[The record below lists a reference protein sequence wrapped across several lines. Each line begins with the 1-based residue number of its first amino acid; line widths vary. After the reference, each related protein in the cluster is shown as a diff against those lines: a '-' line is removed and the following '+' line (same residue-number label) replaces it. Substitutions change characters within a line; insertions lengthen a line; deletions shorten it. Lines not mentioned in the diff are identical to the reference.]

1 MDRAR
6 FEQLMVAP
14 TASIRMAIAQ
24 VDAGAIE
31 IALVVDE
38 QRRLLGTV
46 TDGDVRR
53 ALLAGA
59 ELDDPIVPI
68 VHRDPVTAAA
78 GTDVRTLLGL
88 MRSRDVDQVPLLEDS
103 RVTDIAFLRDLLNT
117 ANVLAGGDPDDPPVP
132 SDDSLALPDHPVV
145 LMAGGLGERLRPL
158 TEQTP
163 KPMLQ
168 VGGRPLLETVLEQV
182 REAGFS
188 RVLIAVNYRAQA
200 IEEHFGDGSSLGM
213 DIAYLREDR
222 PLGSAGALRLA
233 GTELDRPFVVMNADL
248 LTSVKLG
255 ALMRF
260 HHEERNLVTVGVRR
274 YVLDVPYGVVELDG
288 TRLAKLSE
296 KPRMSFFVNA
306 GLYAVDPGA
315 VSLMPGLPERFDM
328 TDLVEA
334 ALRAQARVGGF
345 PVREYW
351 LDVGQLAD
359 YDRAEQDHA
368 TYFAV
373 GR

>member
-1 MDRAR
+1 MDDAR

-14 TASIRMAIAQ
+14 TASIRTTIEQ

-31 IALVVDE
+31 IALVVDK

-59 ELDDPIVPI
+59 ELDDPIIPI
-68 VHRDPVTAAA
+68 VHRDPVTASA
-78 GTDVRTLLGL
+78 GTDAQTLLRL
-88 MRSRDVDQVPLLEDS
+88 MTKYHVDQVPLLEDGC
-103 RVTDIAFLRDLLNT
+103 VIDIAFLRDLLGAADAVT
-117 ANVLAGGDPDDPPVP
+117 TGT
-132 SDDSLALPDHPVV
+132 SDHPVV
-145 LMAGGLGERLRPL
+145 LMAGGLGERLGPL
-158 TEQTP
+158 TERTP
-163 KPMLQ
+163 KPMLD

-188 RVLIAVNYRAQA
+188 RVLIAVNYHADV
-200 IEEHFGDGSSLGM
+200 IERHFGDGSSLGV

-233 GTELDRPFVVMNADL
+233 GTELDRPFIVMNADL
-248 LTSVKLG
+248 LTRVKLR

-260 HHEERNLVTVGVRR
+260 HREERNMVTVGVRR
-274 YVLDVPYGVVELDG
+274 YVLDVPYGVVELSG
-288 TRLAKLSE
+288 TRLARLSE
-296 KPRMSFFVNA
+296 KPRMSFLINA
-306 GLYAVDPGA
+306 GLYAVDPT
-315 VSLMPGLPERFDM
+315 VLSLMSKLPERFDM
-328 TDLVEA
+328 TGLVEA
-334 ALRAQARVGGF
+334 ALASHARVGGF
-345 PVREYW
+345 PIREYW

-373 GR
+373 GP